1 MKKKHLFNNETNK
14 VMMQRLLFENRVQ
27 FTVKMKKF
35 RTILQN
41 FDAVIYFSILQ

>member
-27 FTVKMKKF
+27 FACVQNEKIQNHTSKF
-35 RTILQN
+35 
-41 FDAVIYFSILQ
+41 